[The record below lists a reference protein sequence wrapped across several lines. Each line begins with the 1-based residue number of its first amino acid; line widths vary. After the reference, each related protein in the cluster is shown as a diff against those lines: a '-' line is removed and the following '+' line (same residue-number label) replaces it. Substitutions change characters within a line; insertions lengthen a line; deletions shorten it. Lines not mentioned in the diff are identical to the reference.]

1 MSRAVRQLPVVYAEG
16 GAYERGWQHGR
27 ACGDLIGRYPDVLA
41 EVLED
46 EGRLRALSVRP
57 GRLTRAELCT
67 AARAFLPRLEAFAP
81 HLVQEVR
88 GIADGAER
96 PFDEVLLVNVRG
108 EVLGL
113 LHTPGTPLDGCT
125 AFAVSRSRTV
135 GGAVLAGQ
143 NLDQDPRNGDLL
155 IVLHVV
161 PDVGPAVLMCTFAG
175 LVGYLGI
182 NSAGLAVMQN
192 AVSTPTWRA
201 DGMPHY
207 FMKRVLLEQTSL
219 DGCLEVLRGAQVC
232 SSGNYVLAD
241 ASTGQL
247 NDAELTPDGLAIVE
261 LADSHAVVH
270 TNHFLHP
277 DLVPHE
283 ALLPNLPDSADRSAR
298 MQALVGCNG
307 ALDVADLQT
316 ALSDHQGYPTS
327 ICRHQPGLATIASIV
342 AEPLAGRLHIA
353 AGTPCSIGYAT
364 YSLNVTGT

>member
-1 MSRAVRQLPVVYAEG
+1 MSRAVRQLPLVRAEG

-46 EGRLRALSVRP
+46 EGRMRALSIRP

-67 AARAFLPRLEAFAP
+67 AARAFAPSLEAFAP
-81 HLVQEVR
+81 HLMHEIR

-96 PFDEVLLVNVRG
+96 PFDEVLLINVRA

-113 LHTPGTPLDGCT
+113 LNTRGAPLDGCT
-125 AFAVSRSRTV
+125 AFAVGPTRTV
-135 GGAVLAGQ
+135 SGAVLAGQ

-161 PDVGPAVLMCTFAG
+161 PEVGPAVLMCTFAG

-192 AVSTPTWRA
+192 SVSTPTWRPE
-201 DGMPHY
+201 GMPHY

-219 DGCLEVLRGAQVC
+219 NGCLEVLRGAQVC

-241 ASTGQL
+241 ASAGQVT
-247 NDAELTPDGLAIVE
+247 DGELTPEGLAIVE
-261 LADSHAVVH
+261 SPDSDAVVH

-277 DLVPHE
+277 DLVPRE
-283 ALLPNLPDSADRSAR
+283 ALLPNLPDSTDRRAR
-298 MQALVGCNG
+298 MQALVGCDG
-307 ALDVADLQT
+307 SLSVPDFQT
-316 ALSDHQGYPTS
+316 ALRDHQGYPTS

-353 AGTPCSIGYAT
+353 AGTPCTTVYAT
-364 YSLNVTGT
+364 YALDVTGT